1 MKSNLRNEIKAYI
14 VRSGCTMQEVVD
26 MVGATVFP
34 TCPTNSRGSLCATPR
49 PCSWPMP
56 WGTTSCGSAA
66 PNRDSRPYRKQ
77 RAVCDG
83 QSAKIFRVIA
93 DAKELRPDVGTQLFG
108 LDMEKRW
115 GRFSISSGGHRNAR
129 NPPRRAHGTLQP
141 FGMKVL

>member
-26 MVGATVFP
+26 LLSDEHGWSDSVS
-34 TCPTNSRGSLCATPR
+34 NLSNKLQRSLCATPR

-93 DAKELRPDVGTQLFG
+93 DAKELRPD
-108 LDMEKRW
+108 E
-115 GRFSISSGGHRNAR
+115 GRNSSG
-129 NPPRRAHGTLQP
+129 
-141 FGMKVL
+141 